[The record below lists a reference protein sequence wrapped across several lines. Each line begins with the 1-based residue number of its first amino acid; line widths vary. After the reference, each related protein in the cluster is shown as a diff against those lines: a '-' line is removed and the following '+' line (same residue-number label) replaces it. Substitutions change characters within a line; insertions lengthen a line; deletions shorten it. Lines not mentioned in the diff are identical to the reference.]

1 MKQQAIVIPEREV
14 AEFVRDLARQHHVH
28 YRRTAADELADAITR
43 LADDDVTLDEI
54 ECLMI
59 ALRRAGVLTA
69 DNFVPVQV
77 KYLRERLGVPESLA
91 CGGVGRKAG
100 AAAGVRVPYQRA
112 SSDPA
117 HPEEADDALRVDYC
131 NLHVRL

>member
-69 DNFVPVQV
+69 DNFVPLQV
-77 KYLRERLGVPESLA
+77 KYLREKFR
-91 CGGVGRKAG
+91 
-100 AAAGVRVPYQRA
+100 VRSV
-112 SSDPA
+112 
-117 HPEEADDALRVDYC
+117 
-131 NLHVRL
+131 